1 MLLTLTGDID
11 LERKRRSGGRRA
23 NSERSTAKINQLP
36 QRSVANPY
44 SPMEL
49 ANSDQIEKYKE
60 KTGVN
65 SAVVTATGKIDNVDV
80 VLAIMNFEFIGGSM
94 GSVVGHKIGLA
105 IDKALSLIHI

>member
-49 ANSDQIEKYKE
+49 ANPDQIEKLHKSSMRILSE
-60 KTGVN
+60 LGIRVM
-65 SAVVTATGKIDNVDV
+65 SSR
-80 VLAIMNFEFIGGSM
+80 VLDIF
-94 GSVVGHKIGLA
+94 
-105 IDKALSLIHI
+105 